1 MLPLIIISLM
11 LLVLDREK
19 TLENKTVYSDNKE
32 ISYPFF
38 GIEEI
43 DNYIANY
50 LNDYITTNEEVLID
64 YDCIKENNL
73 YYLTFYNYLFSGN
86 KIKSSTSSVIIS
98 TKDNSI
104 TKSVPV
110 SYEYDIIQN
119 KVVDKEEKMIALT
132 FDDGPNYNTNKVLDI
147 LEKYNVPATF
157 FILGSKIKGNEYILK
172 RMASSGMEIGNHTYS
187 HLLLTKYQE
196 DKIKEEIESTSNL
209 IFEVTGK
216 YPTLLRPS
224 YGSVNSKI
232 KKTADMPIIIWDIDT
247 LDWKYHNS
255 KRISKRVLNK
265 DSLYFSIIKEGNKME
280 KFKAKTE
287 RILEK
292 GGRFYESH
300 PYLSTYLIMV
310 ASSITVELFIARCM
324 YKFGCFDKG
333 GE

>member
-265 DSLYFSIIKEGNKME
+265 AGDGDIVLMHDIYSATANALNIIIPELQNRGYTFVTVSELFYYKEVN
-280 KFKAKTE
+280 
-287 RILEK
+287 LEK
-292 GGRFYESH
+292 GKVYGY
-300 PYLSTYLIMV
+300 
-310 ASSITVELFIARCM
+310 A
-324 YKFGCFDKG
+324 K
-333 GE
+333 

>member
-86 KIKSSTSSVIIS
+86 KINSSTSSVIIS

-104 TKSVPV
+104 TKIAPV

-119 KVVDKEEKMIALT
+119 KMVDKDKKMIALT

-157 FILGSKIKGNEYILK
+157 FILGSKIKENEYLLK

-265 DSLYFSIIKEGNKME
+265 AGDGDIVLMHDIYSATANALNIIIPELQSRGYTFVTVSELFYYKEVN
-280 KFKAKTE
+280 
-287 RILEK
+287 LEK
-292 GGRFYESH
+292 GRVYGY
-300 PYLSTYLIMV
+300 
-310 ASSITVELFIARCM
+310 A
-324 YKFGCFDKG
+324 K
-333 GE
+333 

>member
-50 LNDYITTNEEVLID
+50 LNDYITTNEEVLIE

-110 SYEYDIIQN
+110 SYEYDIIQK

-265 DSLYFSIIKEGNKME
+265 AGDGDIVLMHDIYSATANALNIIIPELQNRGYTFVTVSELFYYKEVN
-280 KFKAKTE
+280 
-287 RILEK
+287 LEK
-292 GGRFYESH
+292 GKVYGY
-300 PYLSTYLIMV
+300 
-310 ASSITVELFIARCM
+310 A
-324 YKFGCFDKG
+324 K
-333 GE
+333 

>member
-1 MLPLIIISLM
+1 MI
-11 LLVLDREK
+11 LVLDRDK
-19 TLENKTVYSDNKE
+19 TLENITVYSDNKE

-43 DNYIANY
+43 DDYITSY
-50 LNDYITTNEEVLID
+50 LNDYITTDEEVLID

-86 KIKSSTSSVIIS
+86 KINSSTSSVIIS

-104 TKSVPV
+104 TKASPV

-157 FILGSKIKGNEYILK
+157 FILGSKIKGNEYLLK

-187 HLLLTKYQE
+187 HLLLTKHQE
-196 DKIKEEIESTSNL
+196 DKIKEEIDSTSNL

-232 KKTADMPIIIWDIDT
+232 KKLADSPIIIWDIDT

-265 DSLYFSIIKEGNKME
+265 AGDGDIVLMHDIYSATANALNIIIPKLQNRGYTFVTVSELFYYKEVN
-280 KFKAKTE
+280 
-287 RILEK
+287 LEK
-292 GGRFYESH
+292 GRVYGY
-300 PYLSTYLIMV
+300 
-310 ASSITVELFIARCM
+310 A
-324 YKFGCFDKG
+324 K
-333 GE
+333 

>member
-172 RMASSGMEIGNHTYS
+172 RMVSSGMEIGNHTYS

-265 DSLYFSIIKEGNKME
+265 AGDGDIVLMHDIYSATANALNIIIPELQNRGYTFVTVSELFYYKEVN
-280 KFKAKTE
+280 
-287 RILEK
+287 LEK
-292 GGRFYESH
+292 GKVYGY
-300 PYLSTYLIMV
+300 
-310 ASSITVELFIARCM
+310 A
-324 YKFGCFDKG
+324 K
-333 GE
+333 

>member
-11 LLVLDREK
+11 IFILDREK
-19 TLENKTVYSDNKE
+19 AIENKIVFNESKDIN
-32 ISYPFF
+32 YPFF
-38 GIEEI
+38 DIEEI
-43 DNYIANY
+43 DNYINSY
-50 LNDYITTNEEVLID
+50 LNDYITTDKEVLID
-64 YDCIKENNL
+64 YDYIKENNL

-86 KIKSSTSSVIIS
+86 KIKSSTDSYIID

-104 TKSVPV
+104 TKTTPV

-119 KVVDKEEKMIALT
+119 KMVDKEEKMIALT

-157 FILGSKIKGNEYILK
+157 FVLGSKIKGNEYILK
-172 RMASSGMEIGNHTYS
+172 RMTSSGMEIGNHTYS
-187 HLLLTKYQE
+187 HLLLTKYKE
-196 DKIKEEIESTSNL
+196 DKIKEEIDSTSNL

-232 KKTADMPIIIWDIDT
+232 KKISNTPIIIWDIDT

-265 DSLYFSIIKEGNKME
+265 AGDGDIVLMHDIYSATANALNIIIPKLQNRGYTFVTVSELFYYKEVN
-280 KFKAKTE
+280 
-287 RILEK
+287 LEK
-292 GGRFYESH
+292 G
-300 PYLSTYLIMV
+300 MV
-310 ASSITVELFIARCM
+310 YGYA
-324 YKFGCFDKG
+324 K
-333 GE
+333 

>member
-38 GIEEI
+38 DIEEI

-265 DSLYFSIIKEGNKME
+265 AGDGDIVLMHDIYSATANALNIIIPELQNRGYTFVTVSELFYYKEVN
-280 KFKAKTE
+280 
-287 RILEK
+287 LEK
-292 GGRFYESH
+292 GKVYGY
-300 PYLSTYLIMV
+300 
-310 ASSITVELFIARCM
+310 A
-324 YKFGCFDKG
+324 K
-333 GE
+333 